1 MRTDF
6 DFVIAGAGIIGI
18 STALALLDLDPTL
31 KIMVAE
37 KENVLGVHASGRNS
51 GVLHAGFYYSPDS
64 LKAQFCRDGNF
75 ELRKLISRYN
85 IPIREIG
92 KVVVARSHEDIEALT
107 RLENRGVVNGVNVS
121 LLDAKELKHYE
132 PLAKTKEV
140 FLWSPTTAVSDPR
153 LILDAMAEDARTR
166 GIAIWLG
173 ASITVDK
180 GALQIEGNAIK
191 YRHFIN
197 TVGAGS
203 DRVAQQF
210 GFANDYTML
219 PFMGLYRETAHESI
233 PINTLVYPA
242 PHPINPFLGV
252 HLTMTISGK
261 VKIGPTAIPLLG
273 REQYSLAA
281 IPSITDISDSL
292 RGAYSLARGKAH
304 NLTKMISLEFPK
316 FILANL
322 VRDAA
327 TLVPSVSTVSK
338 WKRRE
343 PGIRAQLVNLKSGEL
358 EQDFKIFG
366 DSKSTHVLNVVSPGW
381 TSAIPFGRYIAEE
394 AFRRFLS

>member
-6 DFVIAGAGIIGI
+6 DFIIAGAGIIGI
-18 STALALLDLDPTL
+18 STSLALLDLDPTL
-31 KIMVAE
+31 RILIAE
-37 KENVLGVHASGRNS
+37 KEQTLGAHASGRNS

-64 LKAQFCRDGNF
+64 LKAQFCRDGNYR
-75 ELRKLISRYN
+75 LRELISRYN

-92 KVVVARSHEDIEALT
+92 KVVVARSNEDVEALKQLET
-107 RLENRGVVNGVNVS
+107 RGITNGVKVS
-121 LLDAKELKHYE
+121 LLGADELNRYE
-132 PLAKTKEV
+132 PLATTKDV

-153 LILDAMAEDARTR
+153 LILNAMAEDARTR
-166 GIAIWLG
+166 GVIIRLG
-173 ASITVDK
+173 APIK
-180 GALQIEGNAIK
+180 YENGAIQIEGETLK
-191 YRHFIN
+191 CSHFIN
-197 TVGAGS
+197 CVGAGS
-203 DRVAQQF
+203 DRIAQQF
-210 GFANDYTML
+210 GFAEDYTML
-219 PFMGLYRETAHESI
+219 PFMGLYRETSHDSI

-252 HLTMTISGK
+252 HLTITISGK

-273 REQYSLAA
+273 REQYSLTK
-281 IPSITDISDSL
+281 IPSFSDISDSL
-292 RGAYSLARGKAH
+292 RGGYSLAKGKAH
-304 NLTKMISLEFPK
+304 NLSRMISLEFPK

-327 TLVPSVSTVSK
+327 TLVPMVSTVPS

-381 TSAIPFGRYIAEE
+381 TSAIPFGKHIADE
-394 AFRRFLS
+394 AFRKFSS